1 MLIVQLHITNKILLF
16 FPHGIYSIAFYKKL
30 IYLEFNLGKVNG
42 KFSMKFYSGRMSG
55 INFYMRNCLFGL
67 WNFRNEEKLLLVK
80 VHKSMNTI
88 PHI

>member
-1 MLIVQLHITNKILLF
+1 LF
-16 FPHGIYSIAFYKKL
+16 NYISQTKSCYFFFSYGIYSIAFYKKF

-67 WNFRNEEKLLLVK
+67 WNFRNEEALSKFPSPSTQF
-80 VHKSMNTI
+80 HT
-88 PHI
+88 